1 MVLNNYLKKRGT
13 EYLSMARG
21 GGVIMSPFPGQQ
33 GQGNRSPTILIG
45 GEQEDPRD
53 WSLNNGQWTR
63 VRGDGRPGRRRGE
76 TFPASSEEARAA
88 AHSHVHD
95 FNTMSRSIQSIS
107 SDLNAVSGEVNQIK
121 NSLTPDNKLGLS
133 GDGYFKNSDQINFD
147 SSAAAEATRS
157 TRLQSRYN
165 NIPGPQLGI
174 NKIAS
179 IDANGEIAMR
189 NASQDYTPLEREEFN
204 GSDDQYLDYKLK
216 ELELMLMKSEK
227 LIRVIYTFSKTLHN
241 QLRDHSHE
249 TPPPSAGVA
258 AGGSSKDSMLQN
270 RLLILVAFLLLA
282 LLLKQF
288 NVL

>member
-13 EYLSMARG
+13 EYRSELPPFG
-21 GGVIMSPFPGQQ
+21 GRQ
-33 GQGNRSPTILIG
+33 GQGNRPPTISIM
-45 GEQEDPRD
+45 GEAVDPRD
-53 WSLNNGQWTR
+53 WSLNNGQWTSKR
-63 VRGDGRPGRRRGE
+63 DGPRWRRGQ
-76 TFPASSEEARAA
+76 TFPASEEQARAA
-88 AHSHVHD
+88 AHRHEHNFD
-95 FNTMSRSIQSIS
+95 DMNASIRGIHN
-107 SDLNAVSGEVNQIK
+107 DLNAISGEVNQMK
-121 NSLTPDNKLGLS
+121 NSLTPDNKLGRS
-133 GDGYFKNSDQINFD
+133 GGSYFNNANQINFD

-165 NIPGPQLGI
+165 NIPNQQLGI

-179 IDANGEIAMR
+179 IDANGELAMR

-227 LIRVIYTFSKTLHN
+227 LIRVIYTFSNTLHN

-249 TPPPSAGVA
+249 TPPPSAGAGV
-258 AGGSSKDSMLQN
+258 GGSSKDSKLQN
-270 RLLILVAFLLLA
+270 KILILVAFLLLA

>member
-13 EYLSMARG
+13 EYNRIVMTPFG
-21 GGVIMSPFPGQQ
+21 GGPGN
-33 GQGNRSPTILIG
+33 GRPPTIVIG

-76 TFPASSEEARAA
+76 TFPASEEEARAA

-133 GDGYFKNSDQINFD
+133 ADGYFKNTNQINFD

-157 TRLQSRYN
+157 TRLRARYD
-165 NIPGPQLGI
+165 NIPNQQLGI
-174 NKIAS
+174 NKIAT
-179 IDANGEIAMR
+179 IENGEIAMR

-227 LIRVIYTFSKTLHN
+227 LIKFIYTFSKTLHN